1 MVGVMPMVAMV
12 AMVAVVAVM
21 LLVEMGMSHYF
32 ALTMY
37 L

>member
-1 MVGVMPMVAMV
+1 MAGVMGMVGVMPMVA
-12 AMVAVVAVM
+12 VVAVM
-21 LLVEMGMSHYF
+21 LMVKMGMAHGF

>member
-1 MVGVMPMVAMV
+1 MARVMGMVGVMP
-12 AMVAVVAVM
+12 MVAVVAVM
-21 LLVEMGMSHYF
+21 LLVEMGMAHDF

>member
-1 MVGVMPMVAMV
+1 MAGVMGMVGVMP
-12 AMVAVVAVM
+12 MVAVVAVM
-21 LLVEMGMSHYF
+21 LLVEMGMSHGF